1 MKLTESQL
9 KRIIEEEVQRAIDE
23 GIFDVARGLFGAGK
37 YVGGKLAGAA
47 GSAGRAASAGLS
59 RAGSAAKAGLGKVA
73 TGVETAFDKATE
85 AGYGAVG
92 DVVHAAGKSV
102 LKGKVRDLETAL
114 PSLIDNLK
122 AGRTT
127 ASEETKEDYLVLL
140 DMVAEILQD
149 GLDSIEG
156 LNAGLRAAADPMD
169 APRTPKRMEEQV
181 DAITEAIMKRISKK
195 R

>member
-1 MKLTESQL
+1 MKLTEAQL
-9 KRIIEEEVQRAIDE
+9 KRIIEEEVQLAIEE
-23 GIFDVARGLFGAGK
+23 GIFGDIGRGLAGAGK

-47 GSAGRAASAGLS
+47 GSAARKV
-59 RAGSAAKAGLGKVA
+59 GSAAY
-73 TGVETAFDKATE
+73 TGADKFFTGIGSAFDKAKE
-85 AGYGAVG
+85 AGYGAAG

-169 APRTPKRMEEQV
+169 APRAPRRMEERV

>member
-1 MKLTESQL
+1 MKLTEAQL
-9 KRIIEEEVQRAIDE
+9 KRIIEEEVQAAIDE
-23 GIFDVARGLFGAGK
+23 GIFGDIGRGLAGAGR
-37 YVGGKLAGAA
+37 YIGGKLAGAA
-47 GSAGRAASAGLS
+47 GSAARKV
-59 RAGSAAKAGLGKVA
+59 GSAAYTGLDKIGSGLSAGFDKGTEALYGGLGDI
-73 TGVETAFDKATE
+73 T
-85 AGYGAVG
+85 
-92 DVVHAAGKSV
+92 HAAGKSV

-127 ASEETKEDYLVLL
+127 ASEETKEDYIVLL
-140 DMVAEILQD
+140 DMLAEILQD

-156 LNAGLRAAADPMD
+156 PNEGLPDVLDPMD

-181 DAITEAIMKRISKK
+181 DAITEAIMKRISRK